1 MSKDSGESLAVSG
14 WASSFSWYC
23 LSPSFAIGRGVI
35 CFQYKSFVFIRGC
48 VHLDPDEVPP
58 SSASKVLKWSW
69 CFSISTGGA
78 KKREGL
84 NTSRR
89 KCVLILQGLMLLWQS
104 GGLPSGVINVIYGQR
119 SVCGTQTLEED
130 ISRKVIFPF
139 MRL

>member
-23 LSPSFAIGRGVI
+23 LSPSFAIGHGVI

-48 VHLDPDEVPP
+48 VHLDPDEVLP
-58 SSASKVLKWSW
+58 SSASKVLKCSL
-69 CFSISTGGA
+69 CFSISTGE
-78 KKREGL
+78 REGL

-104 GGLPSGVINVIYGQR
+104 GGLPSSVINVIYGQR
-119 SVCGTQTLEED
+119 SVCGTQTLEEY